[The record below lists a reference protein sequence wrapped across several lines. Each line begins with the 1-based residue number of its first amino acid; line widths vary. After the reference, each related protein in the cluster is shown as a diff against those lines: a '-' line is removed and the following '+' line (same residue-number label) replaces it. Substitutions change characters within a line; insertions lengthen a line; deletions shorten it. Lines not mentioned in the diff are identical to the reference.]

1 MVSFTEEVGASLAE
15 SGQQIGGSEIT
26 GLSYLDSGFLEFQ
39 NVEVDAGESLEPLTN
54 LDFTYLLGLPDDN
67 DGYSSSVCTDF
78 SGF

>member
-15 SGQQIGGSEIT
+15 SGQQIGGSETT